1 MKWLGMRY
9 FNAKYFEV
17 TYLWRAQTLL
27 ALLLVLLMLVACS
40 GGSSDDNDTPT
51 NRPPTVSLRLNPT
64 SGQAPLEIT
73 ATADATDPDDDALS
87 FSWQVDGQANSET
100 GNELRFVLEQPGTY
114 PIRVTVSDGSAQVSA
129 EQTVTVNDAD
139 GNDTVVTGFVS
150 EQSRNVVV
158 ILTSDDEDD
167 QANAPS
173 VNKINQTV
181 STMLAGKLGTQAEP
195 QPVVRGVNA
204 YVMNAIFSQQDD
216 ANTLFNFAGKDVVA
230 TKASGEVV
238 SRGEIGTDG
247 SFNVPLT
254 DAQQQEPLAFFV
266 AEQNEDGSWRCVE
279 QLEYGDEAT
288 SEAALLNLQSNTAA
302 QITLGSSFIPR
313 SNSSDLVAGIATAP
327 EAFRIDPES
336 DTARDFQ
343 DGAYRAC
350 GNEDWRSVDVTASF
364 SWVGEMF
371 AESVDIN
378 DDGVGDFTGFSES
391 IIYDSSLG
399 MGLFIPETVSQM
411 DVTTG
416 LDNAID
422 FFDTIETAEIRGLGP
437 ITATGDM
444 TMEVVKEAN
453 EDVELSLALIDI
465 GLFDPDLSPQPYTPV
480 FDLNDALR
488 AVNSDFG
495 DTTTVTDDGFSY
507 GTLVGDMA
515 YRAGF
520 AGYINPQTGTLLP
533 ADGAFVVIVLQQDDV
548 LAFNFAYTDEEGLY
562 QLMMPAP
569 AANPN
574 GQGGVL
580 SYFFGAF
587 DFTRGVW
594 DFASNNSLDPTS
606 PEYFV
611 TLPDA
616 QQQNFVLTLPLE

>member
-1 MKWLGMRY
+1 MKY
-9 FNAKYFEV
+9 P
-17 TYLWRAQTLL
+17 WRAQTLL

-40 GGSSDDNDTPT
+40 GGNDDDTPT
-51 NRPPTVSLRLNPT
+51 NRPPTVNLRLTPT

-73 ATADATDPDDDALS
+73 ATAAASDPDDDALS

-114 PIRVTVSDGSAQVSA
+114 TVRITVSDSSAQASA
-129 EQTVTVNDAD
+129 EQTVTVTEVDN

-158 ILTSDDEDD
+158 ILTSDDEDE
-167 QANAPS
+167 QANTPAVNPAVNPDVNPNVKPD
-173 VNKINQTV
+173 VNKINQAV
-181 STMLAGKLGTQAEP
+181 STMLAGKLGTQAET

-204 YVMNAIFSQQDD
+204 FVMDAIFSQQED
-216 ANTLFNFAGKDVVA
+216 ANTLFNFAGKEVVA

-279 QLEYGDEAT
+279 QLEYGDGTT

-313 SNSSDLVAGIATAP
+313 SNSSDLVAGVATAP
-327 EAFRIDPES
+327 EALRVDPNS
-336 DTARDFQ
+336 DAAQAFQ

-350 GNEDWRSVDVTASF
+350 GNENWRSVEVTANF

-371 AESVDIN
+371 ADSVDID
-378 DDGVGDFTGFSES
+378 DDGVGDFAGFSES
-391 IIYDSSLG
+391 IIYDSSVG
-399 MGLFIPETVSQM
+399 MGLFIPEAVAQM
-411 DVTTG
+411 NVTTG

-422 FFDTIETAEIRGLGP
+422 FFDTIEIAEIRGIGP
-437 ITATGDM
+437 ISATGEM
-444 TMEVVKEAN
+444 IMEVVKEVD
-453 EDVELSLALIDI
+453 EDVDLSLTLIDI

-488 AVNSDFG
+488 FVDPSVGN
-495 DTTTVTDDGFSY
+495 TTTVDDAGFAY
-507 GTLVGDMA
+507 GDLAGSMA

-520 AGYINPQTGTLLP
+520 VGYIDETTGAVLP
-533 ADGAFVVIVLQQDDV
+533 AENVFVIIVLQQADI
-548 LAFNFAYTDEEGLY
+548 LAFNYALTNTAGFY
-562 QLMMPAP
+562 QLMVPAVGV
-569 AANPN
+569 NS
-574 GQGGVL
+574 QGEVP

-587 DFTRGVW
+587 DFARNLG
-594 DFASNNSLDPTS
+594 DFASTDPVDPS
-606 PEYFV
+606 NPEYFV
-611 TLPDA
+611 TVPDA
-616 QQQNFVLTLPLE
+616 QQQNFLLVLPLD